1 MANKTSIRSVG
12 SYTLEHQIG
21 HNNISAVYRASHAT
35 GEVAL
40 RMFLTDD
47 RAIQQRFLQEIEKF
61 AWLDH
66 PYVIPIL
73 DSGATDKH
81 VYVAMPYLEGG
92 ALKQRLKKRQILENH
107 TTLIPPD
114 SLPALHETAEMLVQ
128 VAAGLDYLHANNIVH
143 HNIQPTNIMFDGQ
156 GRAFVADTGLAKILK
171 IVFSLRDTNA
181 LGTHPYSAPEQ
192 WQGDTGGAASDQYA
206 LACIAYELVTGRPLF
221 EASSI
226 FKLMNM
232 HMNEFLIPP
241 HHVRPG
247 IPASL
252 TVVLV
257 RALAKSPDERYPS
270 VVEFAE
276 HFQRTVSN
284 ISEAKTD
291 FFTFD
296 PTDKSPSYQHQ
307 VFIGHCERDITAM
320 HTLTGEL
327 RKRGISAWDA
337 PSPGTLRWKSALRQ
351 AILSSENVVI
361 LLSPGAMFSDWVEMM
376 IRYAQRH
383 EKPIYGVKLSGE
395 HPHRGVFKDIID
407 ANDDYARGVDTL
419 AAIIKAAQTGDRR

>member
-1 MANKTSIRSVG
+1 MVNNISSRSIG
-12 SYTLEHQIG
+12 PYTLEQQIG
-21 HNNISAVYRASHAT
+21 HNNISAVYRASHAA

-40 RMFLTDD
+40 RVFLTDD
-47 RAIQQRFLQEIEKF
+47 RAIQQRFLQEIDQF
-61 AWLDH
+61 AHLDH

-73 DSGATDKH
+73 DSGTTGNQ
-81 VYVAMPYLEGG
+81 VYVAMPCLDGG
-92 ALKQRLKKRQILENH
+92 ALKQRLKKRQIVENH

-114 SLPALHETAEMLVQ
+114 NLPSLHETAEMLVQ
-128 VAAGLDYLHANNIVH
+128 VASGLAYLHENNVVH
-143 HNIQPTNIMFDGQ
+143 HNIQPSNIMFDGA
-156 GRAFVADTGLAKILK
+156 GKAFVADIGLAKILK
-171 IVFSLRDTNA
+171 IVFSLKDTNA
-181 LGTHPYSAPEQ
+181 LSTHAYSAPEQ
-192 WQGDTGGAASDQYA
+192 WQGDTGSAASDQYS

-257 RALAKSPDERYPS
+257 RALAKSSEERYPS
-270 VVEFAE
+270 VVEFAD
-276 HFQRTVSN
+276 HFRQVVSN
-284 ISEAKTD
+284 IRESATD

-296 PTDKSPSYQHQ
+296 PTGKVRSYQHQ
-307 VFIGHCERDITAM
+307 VFIGHSERDITAM

-327 RKRGISAWDA
+327 HKRGISAWDA

-383 EKPIYGVKLSGE
+383 DKPIYGVKLSGE
-395 HPHRGVFKDIID
+395 HPHRGVFKKIID
-407 ANDDYARGVDTL
+407 ASDDYARGVDTL
-419 AAIIKAAQTGDRR
+419 TAVIKAAQTGDRR